1 MKTLNLNNWVILI
14 ALMFLTIKMPLE
26 LLHAVVWIV
35 QHVYMLF
42 EFILDELI
50 GHFFDVSRRTTQ
62 IAVFYLMIIMAGL
75 AAIWLYHWIARWCA
89 AFPDWCREQKRQ
101 IAWIWETSSLLKK
114 TQLISGVSMGSAVL
128 VMFAF

>member
-1 MKTLNLNNWVILI
+1 MKTFTINNWVIAI
-14 ALMFLTIKMPLE
+14 ALVFLTIKMPME

-62 IAVFYLMIIMAGL
+62 IAVFYLMVIMGGL
-75 AAIWLYHWIARWCA
+75 AAIWLFHRIARWCA
-89 AFPDWCREQKRQ
+89 AFPDWCSEQKRQ
-101 IAWIWETSSLLKK
+101 IAGIWQTSTMLKK

-128 VMFAF
+128 AMFAF

>member
-14 ALMFLTIKMPLE
+14 ALMFLTIQMPLE

-42 EFILDELI
+42 EFLLDELI
-50 GHFFDVSRRTTQ
+50 GHFFNVSRRTTQ
-62 IAVFYLMIIMAGL
+62 ITVFYLMIFMGGL
-75 AAIWLYHWIARWCA
+75 AAIWLYHRIAKMCA
-89 AFPDWCREQKRQ
+89 AFPDWYREQKRQ
-101 IAWIWETSSLLKK
+101 ITWIWETSSLLKK

>member
-62 IAVFYLMIIMAGL
+62 IAVFYLMVIMLGL
-75 AAIWLYHWIARWCA
+75 AAIWLYHRIARWCA
-89 AFPDWCREQKRQ
+89 ALPDWCREQKRQ

>member
-1 MKTLNLNNWVILI
+1 MSTNFPKSLLSVGIGLIL
-14 ALMFLTIKMPLE
+14 MVKMPME
-26 LLHAVVWIV
+26 LLHAVVWTV

-50 GHFFDVSRRTTQ
+50 GHFFDASRRTTQ
-62 IAVFYLMIIMAGL
+62 IAVFYLMVILGGL
-75 AAIWLYHWIARWCA
+75 TAIWLFHRIAKWCA
-89 AFPDWCREQKRQ
+89 AFTDWCREQKRQ
-101 IAWIWETSSLLKK
+101 IAWIWETSSILKK